1 MTIVLVIVIQLT
13 KPLLMALLGKL
24 ILLISIIKK
33 YIKSKSHDKL

>member
-13 KPLLMALLGKL
+13 KPLSMALLGKL